1 TSRARAKTTAAAA
14 NRPMQ
19 ASRSRASMTSE
30 SRGSPPVS
38 VGAPS
43 PGPHDGSPSRVSQ
56 SLAIGDRRLLLQ
68 PRASRGRGAPVRGGG
83 GPPPAPPPPRG
94 AEVPLARWGAPR
106 PPPGRPP
113 PPVGRMPYPPRA
125 VRDDPAR
132 AGRHAA

>member
-68 PRASRGRGAPVRGGG
+68 PRASRGRAASVGGG
-83 GPPPAPPPPRG
+83 GAPPPPT
-94 AEVPLARWGAPR
+94 
-106 PPPGRPP
+106 PPPRG
-113 PPVGRMPYPPRA
+113 GDA
-125 VRDDPAR
+125 LFA
-132 AGRHAA
+132 